1 MLLRVVLTSSLLL
14 QRVRLWETKYW
25 VKTQIHLLL
34 WSFNTHQPSNLSSS
48 FWQSHGAHKNAQD
61 ATDCA
66 INKPL
71 FMNLSLG
78 WDRNMQ
84 ELFYILHYCNER
96 NILHIYKDRCDSL
109 LPHMYKS
116 NTCWLFGREDGY
128 SYADGLKSSR
138 GLKCLMVTGH
148 WRTQKVLTRFLT
160 RND

>member
-1 MLLRVVLTSSLLL
+1 MFLRVFLTSSLL
-14 QRVRLWETKYW
+14 QRIRLWEPKYW

-34 WSFNTHQPSNLSSS
+34 WCFNTHQPSNLSSS

-66 INKPL
+66 INNPL
-71 FMNLSLG
+71 LMNLSLG

-84 ELFYILHYCNER
+84 ELLYILHYCNEE
-96 NILHIYKDRCDSL
+96 NILHIFKYGCDSL

-128 SYADGLKSSR
+128 SYADGSR
-138 GLKCLMVTGH
+138 GLQCLHGDRKWGDTDELRKFRQDV
-148 WRTQKVLTRFLT
+148 
-160 RND
+160 